1 MSIPKFIEVL
11 DHTGNEGVLINTDQ
25 ILYIT
30 DNNPTTVIRMISGD
44 IIISRTDYITIFEE
58 LQ

>member
-1 MSIPKFIEVL
+1 MSIPKFIEVAVNN
-11 DHTGNEGVLINTDQ
+11 GGVLINTDQ

-30 DNNPTTVIRMISGD
+30 DDCPRTLITMTNGK
-44 IIISRTDYITIFEE
+44 IIVTDTDYITIFEE

>member
-1 MSIPKFIEVL
+1 VSIPKFIEVL

-44 IIISRTDYITIFEE
+44 IIISRTDYITLFEE